1 MNEAKFVEYCNK
13 QLRDRYGFASDNRS
27 IFRIVWSTDQTEIR
41 KIEYTES
48 GIYLVNPRIER
59 CKKYPWIEDKWILE
73 RLVEVPSMQVEEI
86 PESPLSYEVLWV
98 FQNNQEEKLPPNL
111 DAALFVI
118 DTLYAA
124 MGKKSLVKYV
134 DREKENPIEARHERI
149 KKLKEDLFGN
159 ETEIG
164 DALANKD
171 GITVPSRYE
180 RDLPQSID
188 LQLGPS
194 LEEKLS

>member
-1 MNEAKFVEYCNK
+1 MNEAKFVEYCNR
-13 QLRDRYGFASDNRS
+13 QLRDRFGFASDNRS

-59 CKKYPWIEDKWILE
+59 CKKYPWIVDKWILE
-73 RLVEVPSMQVEEI
+73 RLVEVPSMQAEEI
-86 PESPLSYEVLWV
+86 PESPLSYEVLWI
-98 FQNNQEEKLPPNL
+98 FQDKNENKLPPNL
-111 DAALFVI
+111 DAALFII

-164 DALANKD
+164 DALAHKEGVSLSGAHKEN
-171 GITVPSRYE
+171 
-180 RDLPQSID
+180 
-188 LQLGPS
+188 QL
-194 LEEKLS
+194 